1 MGNALPSLVFADP
14 VAVEVSLCR
23 IVGFSDTWQPASNMG
38 STSAVSRFPIA
49 ALVRLELEKQ

>member
-23 IVGFSDTWQPASNMG
+23 IVGISDKCLVV
-38 STSAVSRFPIA
+38 SA
-49 ALVRLELEKQ
+49 Q